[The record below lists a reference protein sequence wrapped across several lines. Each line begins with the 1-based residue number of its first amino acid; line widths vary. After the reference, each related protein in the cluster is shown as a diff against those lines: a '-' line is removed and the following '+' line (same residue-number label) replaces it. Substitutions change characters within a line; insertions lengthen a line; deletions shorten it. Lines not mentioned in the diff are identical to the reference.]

1 MIEFQYVSSTQ
12 VLCPGRCD
20 TGCGHF
26 WSSQPFS
33 LVLSSRWPQLLSMF
47 DIVLDFSW
55 KHYQCL
61 IISVQILWRLNFSVF
76 TLRFSYHTMCRR
88 NTEWLWLLWWEVI
101 DMSCT
106 DERIKYQMSG
116 KLIQIYSPTDIFS
129 PVIFLVW
136 ITCSVSIY
144 RASDVCITCQLH
156 NNITP
161 WMHGWKMSVLAGL
174 KSMVFCC
181 PLLAETKHDRCLSSA
196 DHVWQTLIFINV
208 VLHAATSS

>member
-1 MIEFQYVSSTQ
+1 MWHRLWTLLVFSAVQSCPLLTLTSAAQHVWHCAWLQLKTLSVS
-12 VLCPGRCD
+12 
-20 TGCGHF
+20 HH
-26 WSSQPFS
+26 
-33 LVLSSRWPQLLSMF
+33 LSA
-47 DIVLDFSW
+47 DF
-55 KHYQCL
+55 
-61 IISVQILWRLNFSVF
+61 VAFEFSVF

-116 KLIQIYSPTDIFS
+116 KPIQIYSPTDIFS

-196 DHVWQTLIFINV
+196 DHIWQTLIFINV